1 MKFSFYR
8 ADALYCDYLRKSDP
22 CVPYT
27 MDQKEARPFIGIVLT
42 LNDYDYY
49 APLTSPKPKH
59 LHMKN
64 QVDFLKIN
72 GGVWGAINFNNMIP
86 IHSDQLEHID
96 IRILPTDDKAILR
109 QVRYPANAD
118 IDSSRTHLNYS
129 LSPDRD
135 MAPADYLQK
144 RLSQLHCME
153 REDVRT
159 MCGWVITK
167 PKDLPESEE
176 RRFFR
181 LCYDFLAQRYGE
193 RNVVAAEVHKD
204 ESGEAHLH
212 FYFVPVAQ
220 YTPSQHMVNVVRYFE
235 EHPHEANISKVA
247 RELGTS
253 RKTVLRYRNKTAS
266 DIPDGKVCAYEVL
279 NRKELLSF
287 HGDLK
292 LWLLQNGLDANVNS
306 GITVEQGGNRTV
318 AELKQEREQQREQQ
332 HTTTHEHEF

>member
-1 MKFSFYR
+1 MASVEKFGERSNSNQ
-8 ADALYCDYLRKSDP
+8 LR
-22 CVPYT
+22 
-27 MDQKEARPFIGIVLT
+27 
-42 LNDYDYY
+42 
-49 APLTSPKPKH
+49 H
-59 LHMKN
+59 
-64 QVDFLKIN
+64 
-72 GGVWGAINFNNMIP
+72 
-86 IHSDQLEHID
+86 
-96 IRILPTDDKAILR
+96 ILR

-129 LSPDRD
+129 LSPDRG

-292 LWLLQNGLDANVNS
+292 LWLLQNGLDANINS
-306 GITVEQGGNRTV
+306 GITMEQGGNRTV
-318 AELKQEREQQREQQ
+318 AELKREREQLREQQ
-332 HTTTHEHEF
+332 HTASHEHEF